1 MAPVSITAYFP
12 LGVYHGHAPDGSPE
26 PIPSPARLFA
36 ALVSVAHTGTTAKP
50 DGQAAPDI
58 DKVLTWLEEHPPNGL
73 HIPSM
78 IRVQSD
84 NRIIYRKTGTIEKA
98 RPKTAAKAI
107 SDGYA
112 ANGAIGW
119 LWDDMPDD
127 VRHALA
133 RLCEDVPCLGGMD
146 SPVVMSTEPV
156 EANWRLDPA
165 ATAFTPGGLRLRV
178 AAPGRTGV
186 LRELYS
192 QSRPLKPPSAS
203 ADAFHPT
210 GDSVRT
216 FPTSEECLRT
226 VRYEAVKPVNNDES
240 PWGDVL
246 VFSAADGT
254 ERAFSAERRLGWC
267 VAFHKALIKRIPPVV
282 TGHYQRDLVAPANHL
297 AIQYVP
303 ASVLAQSTLKAA
315 SGAPGAFLVMLPS
328 DIGDDDRAV
337 IWRALIGM
345 TQVRSRWAE
354 ARLHRLG
361 EVADARTFWRPP
373 ADGTRRLWS
382 PTPVAVP
389 EVTRQRGKWTFEDA
403 ILLSLGFVW
412 RDHLEAVPK
421 GTQGYRSLAAQ
432 VREHGA
438 GAMWYHR
445 ITRNP
450 SSYAHKMQRGMTAQ
464 PYTALLSAGDLLADT
479 ELAAVGQSRHLGGGL
494 LVPADL
500 PAELAQSV
508 VGRRP

>member
-50 DGQAAPDI
+50 DGQAAPDM
-58 DKVLTWLEEHPPNGL
+58 DEVLTWLEEHPPNGL

-133 RLCEDVPCLGGMD
+133 RLCEDVPCLGEMD

-192 QSRPLKPPSAS
+192 QSRPLKPSSAS
-203 ADAFHPT
+203 ADAFHST

-267 VAFHKALIKRIPPVV
+267 VAFHKALIKRIGEGAPPVV
-282 TGHYQRDLVAPANHL
+282 TGHYQRDLAAPANHL

-361 EVADARTFWRPP
+361 EVVDARTFWRPP

-389 EVTRQRGKWTFEDA
+389 E
-403 ILLSLGFVW
+403 
-412 RDHLEAVPK
+412 
-421 GTQGYRSLAAQ
+421 
-432 VREHGA
+432 
-438 GAMWYHR
+438 
-445 ITRNP
+445 RNP
-450 SSYAHKMQRGMTAQ
+450 QMCAAHETCG
-464 PYTALLSAGDLLADT
+464 
-479 ELAAVGQSRHLGGGL
+479 
-494 LVPADL
+494 
-500 PAELAQSV
+500 
-508 VGRRP
+508 

>member
-203 ADAFHPT
+203 ADAFHST

-267 VAFHKALIKRIPPVV
+267 VAFHKALIKRIGEGAPPVV
-282 TGHYQRDLVAPANHL
+282 TGHYQRDLAAPANHL

-361 EVADARTFWRPP
+361 EVVDARTFWRPP
-373 ADGTRRLWS
+373 AACGPRR
-382 PTPVAVP
+382 
-389 EVTRQRGKWTFEDA
+389 R
-403 ILLSLGFVW
+403 W
-412 RDHLEAVPK
+412 RC
-421 GTQGYRSLAAQ
+421 
-432 VREHGA
+432 
-438 GAMWYHR
+438 
-445 ITRNP
+445 
-450 SSYAHKMQRGMTAQ
+450 
-464 PYTALLSAGDLLADT
+464 
-479 ELAAVGQSRHLGGGL
+479 
-494 LVPADL
+494 
-500 PAELAQSV
+500 
-508 VGRRP
+508 RR